1 MIPQWTK
8 NIHFYMHEK
17 WTETQKLPILYIYT
31 VLVLYYGTL
40 FHWHMPLSLWL
51 CLRFNQLPLQC
62 LNRSEE
68 QAIAVLHRQRILRLN
83 DYAAALG
90 VREGMGTATARAL
103 TESDTAGSIL
113 LLEQDVEAE
122 KHTLEQL
129 CCWAYSITPTLY
141 IDRADSLQLEI
152 DGCLKLF
159 NGLDTLLTEIA
170 RSISVRGYA
179 VELGLAATP
188 KAAWLL
194 SFAEGGTALDFQQDL
209 SERLAPLPLKLLT
222 DFPGTIDSLRRA
234 GLHTLGDILSLPSPA
249 LGRRCGEKFTHF
261 LQQVLGK
268 RQDIKLEY
276 QPPKTYSDV
285 YWFGYEVGVNEELFP
300 AVQLLLQAFCQ
311 FLRNTQLQT
320 SDITWQLIG
329 IDSAISAITVRAS
342 TSHSDWE
349 NWHQLTRIHFD
360 RLELKNSVE
369 GLFLSCD
376 SLYAGE
382 LDSIDLFSPR
392 SQRESLNGLLD
403 RLRNRLGLQAIERIS
418 CRDEHLPEF
427 AVYLSSEGISEKY
440 SGQQVS
446 AQRPFWLM
454 PEPLALKLYGKNLYW
469 NGALN
474 LVYGPERI
482 EDNWWLEPVSRDYY
496 IAENSDGQHYWVFR
510 DRLLKSWFIHGIF
523 A

>member
-1 MIPQWTK
+1 
-8 NIHFYMHEK
+8 
-17 WTETQKLPILYIYT
+17 
-31 VLVLYYGTL
+31 V
-40 FHWHMPLSLWL
+40 
-51 CLRFNQLPLQC
+51 
-62 LNRSEE
+62 
-68 QAIAVLHRQRILRLN
+68 AVLHKQRIVRAN

-90 VREGMGTATARAL
+90 IQEGMGTATARVL

-113 LLEQDVEAE
+113 LLEQDTEAE
-122 KHTLEQL
+122 QRALQQL

-141 IDRADSLQLEI
+141 MDRADTLQLEI
-152 DGCLKLF
+152 GGCLKLF
-159 NGLDTLLTEIA
+159 SGLDTLLAEIT
-170 RSISVRGYA
+170 RSISVRGYR
-179 VELGLAATP
+179 VEVALAATP

-194 SFAEGGTALDFQQDL
+194 SFAEDGTALDFQQDL
-209 SERLAPLPLKLLT
+209 AERLAPLPLTLLD
-222 DFPGTIDSLRRA
+222 DFPGTVDSLHRA
-234 GLHTLGDILSLPSPA
+234 GLHTLGDILSLPSNA

-268 RQDIKLEY
+268 RQDLKLEY
-276 QPPKTYSDV
+276 RPPKTYSDV
-285 YWFGYEVGVNEELFP
+285 YWFGYEVSVNEELFP
-300 AVQLLLQAFCQ
+300 AVQQLLQAFCQ

-329 IDSAISAITVRAS
+329 TDSELSAITVHAS

-349 NWHQLTRIHFD
+349 NWHQLTCIHFDRLENWHQLTCIHFD

-369 GLFLSCD
+369 GLFLNCD

-392 SQRESLNGLLD
+392 NQRESLNGLLD
-403 RLRNRLGLQAIERIS
+403 RLRNRLGLQAIERIG

-427 AVYLSSEGISEKY
+427 AVYLSSDGIGEKY
-440 SGQQVS
+440 SGKHVS
-446 AQRPFWLM
+446 SQRPFWLM
-454 PEPLALKLYGKNLYW
+454 PQSSQRPFWLMPQPQALKQHGKKLYW
-469 NGALN
+469 NGALS

-482 EDNWWLEPVSRDYY
+482 EDNWWLEAVSRDYY

-510 DRLLKSWFIHGIF
+510 DRLARSWFIHGIF